1 MIFVA
6 LTQGM
11 APAIRRNIAIQ
22 SCLTAVIILTA
33 FAAFGEAVLGFVGVS
48 IAAFRVAVDALLF
61 LTALNMLFERRTKR
75 CEDQVG
81 KEEHSNLFSVSF
93 GYSADCRFRINYN
106 DHPAG
111 WPNLSV
117 QEIATTCVVM
127 LAVMAVAFMFFLTG
141 GLTAH
146 FLGKICREWFSLRK
160 KTFSYPRFQ
169 SKVRHPALNPVRA

>member
-111 WPNLSV
+111 WSKLERSRNCNHMCCNVGCHGRGLHVLSDRRSDRALSGQNLSR
-117 QEIATTCVVM
+117 VV
-127 LAVMAVAFMFFLTG
+127 LA
-141 GLTAH
+141 
-146 FLGKICREWFSLRK
+146 
-160 KTFSYPRFQ
+160 
-169 SKVRHPALNPVRA
+169 